1 MVDRFSRPGETILS
15 LESVESRP
23 SQNPL
28 NGSID
33 PQYDDQLYLLL
44 GCESGNILTQD
55 ISKYLYMESYEAIE
69 DVGAGDYQEMDDYG
83 EEEKQLTVEDLIRK
97 QQWINA
103 ADKQRY

>member
-1 MVDRFSRPGETILS
+1 
-15 LESVESRP
+15 
-23 SQNPL
+23 
-28 NGSID
+28 
-33 PQYDDQLYLLL
+33 
-44 GCESGNILTQD
+44 
-55 ISKYLYMESYEAIE
+55 MESYEAIE